1 MDNSNIPRFPVNP
14 RQLQPTTLSALA
26 DDASSLAATQQA
38 LGDPTEPAHTFQ
50 PYQSS
55 PPAENQHCIQNVNP
69 NDTPGFIRPPRPGEP
84 TNNLL
89 LAPQHHRT
97 QQYQTASAIEQQQQL
112 TNSNELRLREAS
124 GTGNHDRLGL
134 IARAGQLGPRDNS
147 SVSSQLRST
156 PEMRLDMLQSTGS
169 SSIQQQAQQE
179 PPFALAVNKVDKNAD
194 LQKGM
199 KLVPDPPDL
208 NLWREKLFHVDETII
223 LSENQY
229 GFLFILIFSILGEV
243 DFAHSECF

>member
-1 MDNSNIPRFPVNP
+1 MDNSNISRFAVNP
-14 RQLQPTTLSALA
+14 RQLQPTSLSALA
-26 DDASSLAATQQA
+26 DGASSLAATQQA

-55 PPAENQHCIQNVNP
+55 PPVVNQQGIQNVNP
-69 NDTPGFIRPPRPGEP
+69 SDTPGFIRPPRPGEP

-89 LAPQHHRT
+89 LPPQHHRT
-97 QQYQTASAIEQQQQL
+97 QPYQTTSAIEQQQQL
-112 TNSNELRLREAS
+112 TNGNELRLREAS
-124 GTGNHDRLGL
+124 GTGSHDQLGL
-134 IARAGQLGPRDNS
+134 IARAVQQGPRDNS

-156 PEMRLDMLQSTGS
+156 PEMRLDMLVSTGS

-179 PPFALAVNKVDKNAD
+179 PSCALAFNKVDKNTD

-223 LSENQY
+223 LSKDQY
-229 GFLFILIFSILGEV
+229 GFLLILIFSVLGDV
-243 DFAHSECF
+243 DFTHSECF

>member
-1 MDNSNIPRFPVNP
+1 MH
-14 RQLQPTTLSALA
+14 RQ
-26 DDASSLAATQQA
+26 
-38 LGDPTEPAHTFQ
+38 G
-50 PYQSS
+50 
-55 PPAENQHCIQNVNP
+55 IQNVNP
-69 NDTPGFIRPPRPGEP
+69 SDTPGFIRPPRPGEL

-97 QQYQTASAIEQQQQL
+97 QQYQTASAIEQQQEL
-112 TNSNELRLREAS
+112 TNSNELRLRKTS
-124 GTGNHDRLGL
+124 GTGNHDQLGL
-134 IARAGQLGPRDNS
+134 IARAGQLDPRDNS

-156 PEMRLDMLQSTGS
+156 PEMRLDMLVSTGS

-179 PPFALAVNKVDKNAD
+179 PSFALAVDKVDKNTD

-223 LSENQY
+223 LSKDQY
-229 GFLFILIFSILGEV
+229 GFLLILIFSVLGDV
-243 DFAHSECF
+243 DFTHSECF